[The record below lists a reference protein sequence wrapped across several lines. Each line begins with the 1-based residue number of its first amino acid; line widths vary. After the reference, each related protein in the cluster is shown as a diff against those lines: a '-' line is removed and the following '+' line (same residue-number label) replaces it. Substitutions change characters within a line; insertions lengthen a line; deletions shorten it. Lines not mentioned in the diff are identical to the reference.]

1 MDNVMETPI
10 ASTAAAPGKK
20 SLPFILRFF
29 QIFESLGVLVMLLV
43 LFGVMS
49 VLKPVYLNT
58 NNLNNIIITGS
69 IIAVTGLGMTIAV
82 AMGDLDLSV
91 GSNQALT
98 ACIAADLLTRTSMP
112 LTIGATLLIGLL
124 VGVTNG
130 IIISRL
136 KVPAFVATLGMMS
149 VLRGAALL
157 YTDGQSILI
166 MGYDNFASLNT
177 SKVLGLP
184 MPFIIA
190 LATLLVFYILL
201 RHTPFGRHVC
211 AIGGNENAA
220 RATGLRIG
228 LTRVIVFGLV
238 GMAAALSGIMLSAQL
253 LFVDGTLGKGLELQ
267 AIAVTVLGGTSLAG
281 GSGNLPGTLLGAL
294 LIAAINSA
302 LNILKVPPF
311 YQYLAL
317 GLLLILALSL
327 DTARR
332 AIIKRVVTGGVG

>member
-1 MDNVMETPI
+1 METPI

-281 GSGNLPGTLLGAL
+281 GSGILPGTLLGAL

>member
-1 MDNVMETPI
+1 METPI

-201 RHTPFGRHVC
+201 RHTPFGIHVC

>member
-1 MDNVMETPI
+1 METQI
-10 ASTAAAPGKK
+10 ASPAAPPRDKP
-20 SLPFILRFF
+20 LPFILRFF
-29 QIFESLGVLVMLLV
+29 QVFESLGVLVMLLV
-43 LFGVMS
+43 LFGVMAAI
-49 VLKPVYLNT
+49 KPVYLNV
-58 NNLNNIIITGS
+58 NNLNNIVITGS

-112 LTIGATLLIGLL
+112 LTIGATLLIGLMI
-124 VGVTNG
+124 GVVNG
-130 IIISRL
+130 MIISRL

-166 MGYDNFASLNT
+166 MGYDDFAALNT

-190 LATLLVFYILL
+190 LVTLLVFYVLL

-281 GSGNLPGTLLGAL
+281 GGGNLPGTLLGAL

-317 GLLLILALSL
+317 GLLLILALTL

-332 AIIKRVVTGGVG
+332 AVIKRVVSGGVR

>member
-1 MDNVMETPI
+1 MESQI
-10 ASTAAAPGKK
+10 ASPATAPVDKP
-20 SLPFILRFF
+20 LPLILRFF
-29 QIFESLGVLVMLLV
+29 QLFESLGVVAMLLI

-49 VLKPVYLNT
+49 IINPVYLNY
-58 NNLNNIIITGS
+58 NNLNNIIISGS
-69 IIAVTGLGMTIAV
+69 IIAVVGMGMTFAV

-98 ACIAADLLTRTSMP
+98 ACIAADLLTRTSIP
-112 LTIGATLLIGLL
+112 LTIAGTLL
-124 VGVTNG
+124 VGLVIGIING
-130 IIISRL
+130 TIISRL
-136 KVPAFVATLGMMS
+136 RVPAFVATLGMMS
-149 VLRGAALL
+149 ILRGAALL

-166 MGYDNFASLNT
+166 MGYDDFARLNT
-177 SKVLGLP
+177 GKVLGVP

-190 LATLLVFYILL
+190 LATLAIFYVVL

-220 RATGLRIG
+220 RATGLKIG
-228 LTRVIVFGLV
+228 MTRVIVFGLV
-238 GMAAALSGIMLSAQL
+238 GMSAAMSGIMLSAQL
-253 LFVDGTLGKGLELQ
+253 LFVDGTLGAGLELQ

-294 LIAAINSA
+294 LVAAISSA

-327 DTARR
+327 DTLRR
-332 AIIKRVVTGGVG
+332 IVLKRTITGGVR

>member
-1 MDNVMETPI
+1 METPI

>member
-1 MDNVMETPI
+1 MEAQIATP
-10 ASTAAAPGKK
+10 AAAPGDKP
-20 SLPFILRFF
+20 LPFILRFF

-43 LFGVMS
+43 LFGVMAAI
-49 VLKPVYLNT
+49 KPVYLNT
-58 NNLNNIIITGS
+58 NNLNNIVITGS

-124 VGVTNG
+124 VGVVNG
-130 IIISRL
+130 VIISRL

-166 MGYDNFASLNT
+166 MGYDDFAALNT

-190 LATLLVFYILL
+190 LVTLLFFYVLL

-332 AIIKRVVTGGVG
+332 AIIKRVVTGGVR